1 MDYEELYQSMQ
12 PLEKKAGDKLAA
24 ALRNFRSLRKNSEA
38 GDLKSFAKDMQL
50 LEDSIAEQTALLA
63 ELKAKAAGFDTKEY
77 MESGDFARQMEYEFK
92 KLEVD
97 VKGGFPTYEIF
108 PYKVRVD
115 IDNQDIY
122 VDRKKVQCVRPS
134 GFAKKMKADRD
145 RLYRGGFSAVDF
157 LHELCTVYD
166 FAVALKNKGK
176 VNAPE
181 DANVYLRDLY
191 EYLAPMRRFRR
202 DYDMQAFAFDLSRL
216 LASSVKDTR
225 DGRTLDFGTSRKGKK
240 MIRVLNSKGKEEFL
254 TTVRFLKNAKTE
266 AKGDIS

>member
-24 ALRNFRSLRKNSEA
+24 AQRNFRNLRKNSEA

-50 LEDSIAEQTALLA
+50 LEENIAEQTALLA
-63 ELKAKAAGFDTKEY
+63 ELKSKAEAFDTKEY
-77 MESGDFARQMEYEFK
+77 MEGGDFARQVEYELK
-92 KLEVD
+92 RLEVD
-97 VKGGFPTYEIF
+97 VKGDFPAYEIF

-134 GFAKKMKADRD
+134 GFARKIKADRD
-145 RLYRGGFSAVDF
+145 RLFRGGFNANDF
-157 LHELCTVYD
+157 INELCAVYD
-166 FAVALKNKGK
+166 FAIAIKNKNK

-181 DANVYLRDLY
+181 DAAIYLRDLY
-191 EYLAPMRRFRR
+191 DFLAPMRRFRK

-216 LASSVKDTR
+216 LTSDVRVAKDNR
-225 DGRTLDFGTSRKGKK
+225 RLDFGTSRMTKK
-240 MIRVLNSKGKEEFL
+240 MIRVLDAKGNETFL
-254 TTVRFLKNAKTE
+254 TTVRFFTVTE
-266 AKGDIS
+266 DESEGDIN